1 MAALNWVQLA
11 LLPMY
16 VIRHVLMLAMVAA
29 AYVLNLPTDA
39 VTVVS
44 VLVISLALTALG
56 QAWVLN
62 RRAASEIGHG
72 PTSSDTRTW
81 LAISLPML
89 MVGGFYLLLTH
100 TDILVLQ
107 QFRSPDDIAIYYAAS
122 KTIALVSF
130 VYFAVSAA
138 VAHRFTEYHV
148 TGDRHRL
155 AEFLADSIRWTFWP
169 SAAATAII
177 LLLGKPLLAL
187 FGPLFVQGYQ
197 VMLILAA
204 GLLARASI
212 GPVERLLT
220 MLGEQ
225 RICAAVYA
233 FAFFVNLAL
242 CIVLIPQFGIEG
254 AAASTATALVAESV
268 LLFFITRSRL
278 KLHAFIWGRPGAQ

>member
-1 MAALNWVQLA
+1 
-11 LLPMY
+11 
-16 VIRHVLMLAMVAA
+16 VAV

-39 VTVVS
+39 VTVVGI
-44 VLVISLALTALG
+44 LVVSLAVTALG

-62 RRAASEIGHG
+62 RRVANEIGHG
-72 PTSSDTRTW
+72 PKSTDTRTW
-81 LAISLPML
+81 FATSLPML

-148 TGDRHRL
+148 AGDRDRL
-155 AEFLADSIRWTFWP
+155 AGFLADSIRWTFWP
-169 SAAATAII
+169 SAAATVAI
-177 LLLGKPLLAL
+177 LLMGKPLLAL

-204 GLLARASI
+204 GLLARAAV

-225 RICAAVYA
+225 RVCAAVYA

-242 CIVLIPQFGIEG
+242 CIVLIPRFGIEG
-254 AAASTATALVAESV
+254 AATSTAIALVAESI
-268 LLFFITRSRL
+268 LLFFVTRKRL
-278 KLHAFIWGRPGAQ
+278 KLHAFILGRPRA